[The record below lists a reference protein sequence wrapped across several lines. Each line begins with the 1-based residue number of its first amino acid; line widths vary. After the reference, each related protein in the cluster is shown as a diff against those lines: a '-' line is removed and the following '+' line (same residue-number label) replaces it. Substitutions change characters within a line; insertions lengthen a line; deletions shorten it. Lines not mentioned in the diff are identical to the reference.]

1 MYIHIFTYKFIF
13 YFRFLAVLEF
23 MIGTKQQSEE
33 MGTSWITEVME
44 EMRFALQCYGSSK
57 VIIDLPFSKY
67 VHKGLLRLLC
77 NLVERYILYNKIA
90 LEEESML
97 TP

>member
-1 MYIHIFTYKFIF
+1 
-13 YFRFLAVLEF
+13 

-57 VIIDLPFSKY
+57 VIIDFPFSTLK
-67 VHKGLLRLLC
+67 KL
-77 NLVERYILYNKIA
+77 KIMIFLFYYSA
-90 LEEESML
+90 IFK
-97 TP
+97 

>member
-1 MYIHIFTYKFIF
+1 
-13 YFRFLAVLEF
+13 

-57 VIIDLPFSKY
+57 VIINFPYHLVLFLDKTPF
-67 VHKGLLRLLC
+67 
-77 NLVERYILYNKIA
+77 
-90 LEEESML
+90 
-97 TP
+97 

>member
-1 MYIHIFTYKFIF
+1 M
-13 YFRFLAVLEF
+13 AVLEF

-57 VIIDLPFSKY
+57 VIMDFPF
-67 VHKGLLRLLC
+67 
-77 NLVERYILYNKIA
+77 
-90 LEEESML
+90 
-97 TP
+97 

>member
-1 MYIHIFTYKFIF
+1 
-13 YFRFLAVLEF
+13 

-67 VHKGLLRLLC
+67 VHKGFLRLLC

-90 LEEESML
+90 LARRRKHVDTL
-97 TP
+97 TGRPGARNL